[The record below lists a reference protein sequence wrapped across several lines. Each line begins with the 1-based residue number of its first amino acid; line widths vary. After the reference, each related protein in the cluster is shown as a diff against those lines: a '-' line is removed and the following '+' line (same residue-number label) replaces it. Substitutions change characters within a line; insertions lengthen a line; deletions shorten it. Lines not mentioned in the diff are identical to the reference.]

1 MLRHPH
7 MRTAQRTSTP
17 NDVVRRDS
25 GPHARRQQL
34 QRCSSLG
41 EPEPV
46 CFPVRRRRPAQ
57 LMQLAPLQN
66 QQRTASILPETHL
79 EEPRAPLVR
88 VRTRVSV
95 LWLGL
100 GLGLEVGL
108 EVGQG

>member
-1 MLRHPH
+1 M
-7 MRTAQRTSTP
+7 RTSTP

-34 QRCSSLG
+34 KRCSSLG